1 MKTRILK
8 AFLFALLASFTFSA
22 CEKDFEPSGL
32 EELNYDIALPIG
44 YTTLTLGDLIPSDNE
59 NIIINGDN
67 TIKFYFRQDSLFYF
81 SIADLIEIPQQEP
94 STETFKLGEITLENF
109 GPISTDITL
118 EELISQIDTNTAN
131 YISSLDG
138 TSSNLP
144 AMTAGSPKSYDFS
157 GFDDF
162 EYVTFSSGGLVFSV
176 VNDLAMDFQTMD
188 FSIYTINGTDTI
200 PLGGF
205 VITDLAAGEWKSD
218 TIYLEGKTLYNSFA
232 ASLNNFS
239 TYATSAPVPVN
250 LADQILL
257 GISSYDLKVISGK
270 ARLPQQELEGISDAI
285 EFGVSEDERLTKIK
299 MTSARINYQ
308 VQTNFAISFDFN
320 LQFPTA
326 NQNGSPLSFSV
337 NSLANPSGYFDLA
350 GTEFDLSTLPSQPYN
365 YLPINIDFAM
375 DDASQWVEFDSSSA
389 ITFTYS
395 IEDIAMDFVEGWVG
409 NKSIDLAR
417 DTIPFEIEQ
426 LMNLSGTM
434 EFANPEIS
442 LLLKSN
448 IGIPVGLD
456 LSLINNGISGNQVDL
471 GLDLLNLPV
480 PSAPGLYVEEKV
492 KINNSNSNLSA
503 FLSAIPKELF
513 VSGSALTNP
522 ASSTA
527 NPDYTNFISSDG
539 ELNLG
544 IEIELPFDLRIQN
557 LVFSDTINF
566 SLAQDQVE
574 NFESG
579 SISILT
585 NNGLPFDIDLKLVF
599 FDSIT
604 SQINDTIVIDML
616 DPAIV
621 NNDGVVTSPS
631 EKHFEFS
638 LTQQEFSNLSSS
650 NKAII
655 QATINTSNGGSQ
667 FVAFYTDYALDVKLG
682 LRVQYKPSLD

>member
-1 MKTRILK
+1 MKTRIFK
-8 AFLFALLASFTFSA
+8 PFLFALLAAFSFSA
-22 CEKDFEPSGL
+22 CEKEFEPSGL
-32 EELNYDIALPIG
+32 EELNYDIAIPIG

-59 NIIINGDN
+59 NIIINSDN

-109 GPISTDITL
+109 GPISSDITL
-118 EELISQIDTNTAN
+118 EELITQIDTNTAN
-131 YISSLDG
+131 FISSLDG
-138 TSSNLP
+138 SSANLP
-144 AMTAGSPKSYDFS
+144 ALTAGSPQSYDFS

-176 VNDLAMDFQTMD
+176 VNNLAIDFQTMD
-188 FSIYTINGTDTI
+188 FSIYTIDGSDTI
-200 PLGGF
+200 PLGSF
-205 VITDLAAGEWKSD
+205 VINNLASGQWKSD
-218 TIYLEGKTLYNSFA
+218 TIYLDGKTLYNSFA
-232 ASLNNFS
+232 ASLNSFS
-239 TYATSAPVPVN
+239 TLATTSPVPVN
-250 LADQILL
+250 LDDQILL

-270 ARLPQQELEGISDAI
+270 ARLPQQELEGINDAI
-285 EFGVSEDERLTKIK
+285 EFEVSEDERLTKIK

-308 VQTNFAISFDFN
+308 IQTNFAISFDFN

-326 NQNGSPLSFSV
+326 TQSGSPLNFNI
-337 NSLANPSGYFDLA
+337 NSMANPSGYFDLA
-350 GTEFDLSTLPSQPYN
+350 GAEFDLSTLSSQPYN

-375 DDASQWVEFDSSSA
+375 DNASQWVEFDSASA

-395 IEDIAMDFVEGWVG
+395 IDNIEMDFVEGWVG

-456 LSLINNGISGNQVDL
+456 LGLINHGISGNQVDL

-492 KINNSNSNLSA
+492 KINNSNSNLST
-503 FLSAIPKELF
+503 FLSSIPKELY

-522 ASSTA
+522 ASNVS

-557 LVFSDTINF
+557 LIFSDTINF
-566 SLAQDQVE
+566 SLGQDDVE

-585 NNGLPFDIDLKLVF
+585 TNGLPFDIDLNLVF

-604 SQINDTIVIDML
+604 NQVYDTISIDML
-616 DPAIV
+616 DPAII
-621 NNDGVVTSPS
+621 NSNGVVTAPS
-631 EKHFEFS
+631 EKHFELS
-638 LTQQEFSNLSSS
+638 LNQQEFSNLSSS

-655 QATINTSNGGSQ
+655 QATINTSNGGND

-682 LRVQYKPSLD
+682 LRVQYKPDLD